1 MELFF
6 EILIYGAIHSIS
18 LALIAL
24 GFALV
29 YGTSRIPNF
38 AHGALYII
46 TGFIVWSFLQK
57 PVGFKL
63 FF

>member
-1 MELFF
+1 MDILV
-6 EILIYGAIHSIS
+6 EILIYGSIHSIS

-29 YGTSRIPNF
+29 YGTSRVPNF

-46 TGFIVWSFLQK
+46 NGFIVWSFLRAW
-57 PVGFKL
+57 G
-63 FF
+63 